1 MNNGHTDKSQQTAT
15 KDFLFAQGLNE
26 GAGTEDANINNVE
39 AENNLDTTN
48 QDAHWDN
55 PSDTNP
61 SVVNLPMPDSMTQG
75 RHLDLG
81 NNAMK
86 TLKEAIDQDEQS
98 QLTPEQSNATP
109 ERPSEQEQVTN
120 LAMPPGMEPPV
131 PEPEQEQESTS
142 STSSP
147 TPQENPD
154 HIKITEHLNEAGVK
168 ATEHAISDFQQSGD
182 ATSFVERV
190 NDLRDEA
197 IASLEGGM
205 K

>member
-1 MNNGHTDKSQQTAT
+1 
-15 KDFLFAQGLNE
+15 
-26 GAGTEDANINNVE
+26 
-39 AENNLDTTN
+39 
-48 QDAHWDN
+48 
-55 PSDTNP
+55 
-61 SVVNLPMPDSMTQG
+61 
-75 RHLDLG
+75 
-81 NNAMK
+81 
-86 TLKEAIDQDEQS
+86 
-98 QLTPEQSNATP
+98 
-109 ERPSEQEQVTN
+109 
-120 LAMPPGMEPPV
+120 MEPPM

-154 HIKITEHLNEAGVK
+154 HIKITEHLNEAGIK

-197 IASLEGGM
+197 IASFEGGT